1 MSYSRYLPYDIF
13 GGILWVGGMI
23 LGGYTL
29 GRSVPNIGQRIH
41 YVIAVVIVLS
51 LLPAIISIL
60 RARQQSKSAGSA
72 PQVSI
77 PDADTK

>member
-1 MSYSRYLPYDIF
+1 
-13 GGILWVGGMI
+13 MI
-23 LGGYTL
+23 LIGYSL
-29 GRSVPNIGQRIH
+29 GRQVPNISENIH

-60 RARQQSKSAGSA
+60 RARQQSKSAGSV

-77 PDADTK
+77 PGADTK